1 MPTINWS
8 TFSGELSFLFVGV
21 GGQGI
26 ILASDILAGVGLK
39 LGLDVK
45 KAEIH
50 GMSQRGGSVLS
61 QVRWGKKVFSP
72 IIGKGGGDIMIAFE
86 KLEALRFGNFL
97 KKDALVLLNDGAIL
111 PVPVLQGEASYP
123 TNAQIVEA
131 LSSVTRHVVWVNGTG
146 LAEQLGN
153 PRLTNVILLGE
164 LAQWLGLPDEVVLEA
179 IAERVP
185 EAYLS
190 QNREAYFLGNHR
202 SFDQM

>member
-1 MPTINWS
+1 MPPINWN

-61 QVRWGKKVFSP
+61 QVRWGAKVFSP

-86 KLEALRFGNFL
+86 KLEALRFCDYL
-97 KKDALVLLNDGAIL
+97 KKNARVLLNDGAIL
-111 PVPVLQGEASYP
+111 PISVIQGEASYP
-123 TNAQIVEA
+123 TNTQIVEA
-131 LSSVTRHVVWVNGTG
+131 LSSVTRNVVWVNGSR

-153 PRLTNVILLGE
+153 PRLTNMILLGA
-164 LAQWLGLPDEVVLEA
+164 LSQWLGLPDEVVLEA
-179 IAERVP
+179 ITERVP
-185 EAYLS
+185 ETYLA
-190 QNREAYFLGNHR
+190 QNREAYFLGNHLPIN
-202 SFDQM
+202 QM